1 MKKIA
6 FDPPGFG
13 CSFESFD
20 EKECNN
26 VEDLDIIVA
35 VTVYR
40 VGISV
45 GISYLIFQKKLMMSV
60 VCSHCIQ

>member
-6 FDPPGFG
+6 FVPPGFG
-13 CSFESFD
+13 CSFEGFD
-20 EKECNN
+20 EKYCNN

-45 GISYLIFQKKLMMSV
+45 GISYHIFQKN
-60 VCSHCIQ
+60 